1 MKFTLALLPLA
12 AIATATT
19 TSLDVTDYFPSCSLD
34 CLSQAVSNSSS
45 CSLSD
50 SVCMCT
56 NAIDE
61 NLAVKTNSCMIKDCG
76 STVAFTDV
84 LSAADNFC
92 RAALSGSTAS
102 AGVASL
108 LGTSTA
114 TGTAAASAT
123 GTSNSTATAGSAANI
138 APAIMAIVA
147 AGMAVL

>member
-12 AIATATT
+12 AIATAVN
-19 TSLDVTDYFPSCSLD
+19 LDVTDYFPSCSLN
-34 CLSQAVSNSSS
+34 CLGQAVSNSSS

-61 NLAVKTNSCMIKDCG
+61 DLALNANSCMIKDCG

-84 LSAADNFC
+84 MSAADKFC
-92 RAALSGSTAS
+92 RAALSGTTATG
-102 AGVASL
+102 GVASL
-108 LGTSTA
+108 LGTA
-114 TGTAAASAT
+114 TGTNAASAT
-123 GTSNSTATAGSAANI
+123 GTSNGTATAGGAANI

-147 AGMAVL
+147 AGMAAL